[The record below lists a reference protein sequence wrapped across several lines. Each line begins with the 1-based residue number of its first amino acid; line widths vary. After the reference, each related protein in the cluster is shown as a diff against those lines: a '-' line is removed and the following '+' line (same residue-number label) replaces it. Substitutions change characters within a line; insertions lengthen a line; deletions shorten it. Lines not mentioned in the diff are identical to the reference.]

1 MKSILLKILPHI
13 VAVLVFLI
21 IASSFFSLLGDD
33 YGLKQHDIENVMGMS
48 KELMDYRLANGEEAL
63 WADNMFGGMPGYQ
76 TNVLYPSNLLRDTDR
91 VLKLFTSPSV
101 GSLYMCM
108 FGFYILMLCLRVNPW
123 LGIIAAV
130 SFGLSSFNIIYLG
143 AGHTSKVNAIG
154 YMAPVLGALILS
166 FRGKWL
172 LGSVLFALFFGLH
185 LASNHL
191 QMTYYLMFLLGAVG
205 VTEII
210 RLIIQKQAL
219 TAAKASVAILV
230 AGVLAVLPNV
240 ASIMTTYE
248 YSKFTT
254 RGNTELTIAPQGR
267 EQDLEAKDG
276 LRDEYILE
284 YNMGSGEPWAMI
296 IPNAKGGASSTSI
309 LENKAAM
316 QKVPRASRENMG
328 MFRQYWGEQGS
339 SSGAFY
345 FGAGMFFLFVLALI
359 FIKDSLKWPF
369 LILTVIAIF
378 LSMKEMNGLND
389 FFIHK
394 VPYYNKFRDSK
405 MLHILIQIMVPA
417 LGILFVDS
425 LLKKGVE
432 ISKRKWIWIGSG
444 GLLLIMILVLS
455 NPTITGPLVSE
466 YDVSSIDQLLN
477 QYKDNPQSVKAINE
491 LESGLIEA
499 RRFVFVQDAQRS
511 LLFMLVA
518 AGLVVAITFNKLKWY
533 LFAGVF
539 GIVVIADMWSVSS
552 RYMNE
557 DKRTNPETKKSE
569 YIHYAKTDDRV
580 IPYTPDKCDE
590 FILNTEKTTIP
601 DFDSKVVELENN
613 MKSSPTFRLVKDKE
627 KIHYASEFGTLNL
640 NTDYRV
646 LLASRG
652 VFAEANVP
660 YFHKSIGG
668 YHAAKLKRYQEII
681 DFYLLDEINSI
692 TTALGTGSFTAIDST
707 MKTCKVVN
715 MLNTKYVKYS
725 GQAPPLPNEQNSLG
739 NAWFVSDV
747 KMVASADEEMTSIAE
762 TDLVTTAI
770 IHNEFASVA
779 KAPLSVDSTATI
791 QLKEYAT
798 KTITY
803 TSKSEVEA
811 PVVFSEIYY
820 PKGWVCR
827 IDGNEVPSFRANYI
841 LRAVMVPAGEHS
853 IEWSFEPSTYKSGV
867 TLNWIGSIS
876 LLLLVLVVL
885 GWNLKGALS
894 GEQKNDLA

>member
-1 MKSILLKILPHI
+1 MKSILLKILPHA

-21 IASSFFSLLGDD
+21 IATSFFTLLGDD

-48 KELMDYRLANGEEAL
+48 KELVDYRLQNGEEGL
-63 WADNMFGGMPGYQ
+63 WSDNMFGGMPGYQ
-76 TNVLYPSNLLRDTDR
+76 TNMTYPSNLLRDTDKL
-91 VLKLFTSPSV
+91 LKLFTSPTV

-123 LGIIAAV
+123 LGIIAAI

-166 FRGKWL
+166 YRGKWL

-205 VTEII
+205 LTEII
-210 RLIIQKQAL
+210 RLIIQKQAI
-219 TAAKASVAILV
+219 TAMKATAAILV

-267 EQDLEAKDG
+267 EAELEATNG
-276 LRDEYILE
+276 LREEYILE

-309 LENKAAM
+309 LDNKPAM
-316 QKVPRASRENMG
+316 QKVPKASRENMG

-378 LSMKEMNGLND
+378 LSMQDMNGLND

-405 MLHILIQIMVPA
+405 MIQVLIQIMVPA

-432 ISKRKWIWIGSG
+432 ISMRKWLWIGSG
-444 GLLLIMILVLS
+444 ALLLIMIMVMS
-455 NPTITGPLVSE
+455 NPTITGPLLSN
-466 YDVSSIDQLLN
+466 YDVSYVDQLLN
-477 QYKDNPQSVKAINE
+477 QYKDNPQSVKAIND
-491 LESGLIEA
+491 LESGLIDA
-499 RRFVFVQDAQRS
+499 RHFVFVEDAQRS

-518 AGLVVAITFNKLKWY
+518 AGLLVAMSFNKLKWY

-580 IPYTPDKCDE
+580 IPFTPDQCDE
-590 FILNTEKTTIP
+590 FILNTEKTTVP
-601 DFDSKVVELENN
+601 DFDAKVVELENN
-613 MKSSPTFRLVKDKE
+613 MKGNPTFRLVKDKE
-627 KIHYASEFGTLNL
+627 KIHYASEYGVLNL

-660 YFHKSIGG
+660 YFHKSLGG
-668 YHAAKLKRYQEII
+668 YHAAKLKRYQEMI
-681 DFYLLDEINSI
+681 DFYLLNEINSI
-692 TTALGTGSFTAIDST
+692 TTALSTGSFTAIDST

-739 NAWFVSDV
+739 NAWFVSNV
-747 KMVASADEEMTSIAE
+747 KMVGSADEEMTSIAD
-762 TDLVTTAI
+762 TDLATTAI
-770 IHNEFASVA
+770 IHNEFSSIV
-779 KAPLSVDSTATI
+779 KVPTSVDSSATV

-798 KTITY
+798 RNITY
-803 TSKSEVEA
+803 TSNSSVEA

-827 IDGNEVPSFRANYI
+827 IDGNEVPTFRANYI
-841 LRAVMVPAGEHS
+841 LRAAMVPAGEHT
-853 IEWSFEPSTYKSGV
+853 IEWSFEPSTYKTGI

-876 LLLLVLVVL
+876 LLLSVLLVL
-885 GWNLKGALS
+885 GWNLKNAF
-894 GEQKNDLA
+894 GEKRQTELK